1 MTRTQVRPRT
11 QAASWS
17 ACASI
22 VTLAVSL
29 AACGTAPAAPETATV
44 ERGSVVEHVAASGAL
59 SSVESQNVGFRA
71 GAMLKELN
79 VKVGDR
85 VTPGQLLARIDDFRI
100 RNLRD
105 LSRTSLASAQANLDR
120 VVQGVTVQNAQ
131 KSVDQAKRSFDR
143 AKKSVDAQIEAAEDS
158 ERRAE
163 IKFSKDLQALYDY
176 LEINPDCR
184 ERYGPDKLNSSRVD
198 KAGYGNGDGAL
209 DATAGT
215 ANGFTDNGGGG
226 SGGQGSGN
234 AALPG
239 GTGLT
244 GLAAAATGNCVDA
257 SAAPVFNTALTSKS
271 ALVTAQNATRTAKR
285 GAKVTIEAS
294 RTSLVTAEN
303 TLRSAVVDKPITISQ
318 LRALVQASRL
328 SLANADQDLRDTT
341 LFSPATGTVAAING
355 VIGEYVGGGSGTSA
369 QSPGSDAPIP
379 GVGAAASSDQAGAAA
394 SGISAT
400 KPGGAAFIV
409 LNNLN
414 TFQVVVPFE
423 ESDAAKIQPTQK
435 VDVKFDSLPGLVKT
449 GTVLSKSPS
458 GVNISGVTNYYV
470 TVLLDSGD
478 PKLTTGL
485 TAQVGVISRQVDNV
499 LTVPNAAITKKD
511 GRSVVNVTGPD
522 GKVTEKG
529 IQTGAVGDSTTEVV
543 GGLSQGDQVV
553 LPAAASPAVS
563 N

>member
-1 MTRTQVRPRT
+1 
-11 QAASWS
+11 
-17 ACASI
+17 
-22 VTLAVSL
+22 
-29 AACGTAPAAPETATV
+29 
-44 ERGSVVEHVAASGAL
+44 
-59 SSVESQNVGFRA
+59 
-71 GAMLKELN
+71 MLKELN

-163 IKFSKDLQALYDY
+163 IKFSKDLQVLYESLNKSMTRDECY
-176 LEINPDCR
+176 AKF
-184 ERYGPDKLNSSRVD
+184 GPDRLNSSKIDRSSGSSSF
-198 KAGYGNGDGAL
+198 AM

-215 ANGFTDNGGGG
+215 ANGFTDNNGGG
-226 SGGQGSGN
+226 SGGNGSGN
-234 AALPG
+234 AAVPG
-239 GTGLT
+239 GSGIAGLT
-244 GLAAAATGNCVDA
+244 SLATQQCNDAAVTTA
-257 SAAPVFNTALTSKS
+257 FNAALTSKS
-271 ALVTAQNATRTAKR
+271 ALVTAQNASRTAKR

>member
-163 IKFSKDLQALYDY
+163 IKFSKDLQVLYDA
-176 LEINPDCR
+176 LADNPNCR
-184 ERYGPDKLNSSRVD
+184 DKYGPGQLNSSRVD
-198 KAGYGNGDGAL
+198 KPDYSASGL

-215 ANGFTDNGGGG
+215 ANGFTDNNGGG
-226 SGGQGSGN
+226 SGGNGSGN
-234 AALPG
+234 AAVPG
-239 GTGLT
+239 GSGLSGLT
-244 GLAAAATGNCVDA
+244 SLATQECNVPAVSTA
-257 SAAPVFNTALTSKS
+257 FNTALASKS
-271 ALVTAQNATRTAKR
+271 ALVTAQNASRTAKR